1 MKIQSVRTRV
11 WEWTGKTVPPAANF
25 CTNAMGSLYDR
36 GDAMESFRFY
46 SWMTCEIETDTG
58 LVGIGNAALAPPISK
73 QIIDTYLAPL
83 VIGQD
88 PWDYEYIWQRL
99 YRSTHAWGR
108 RGIGMVA
115 ISAIDIA
122 IWDILGK
129 AAGQPVFKLL
139 GGRTKE
145 RIPVYASK
153 LYSGPIEDMQREAQS
168 YVDQGFSMFKMR
180 FGWGPRDGPAGM
192 RENLDR
198 VAAVREV
205 IGEDTDL
212 MLECYMG
219 WNLDYAKRML
229 PLLAPFNPRW
239 LEEPVIA
246 DDIAGY
252 AELNQMG
259 IIPISGGEHEF
270 NLMGFKQ
277 LLDAGAVSYIQYDTN
292 RVGGITAANA
302 GQVAEAGAEGICAM
316 AAITQA
322 DDPRAA
328 TAGLVEAFAKDT

>member
-1 MKIQSVRTRV
+1 
-11 WEWTGKTVPPAANF
+11 
-25 CTNAMGSLYDR
+25 MGR
-36 GDAMESFRFY
+36 
-46 SWMTCEIETDTG
+46 
-58 LVGIGNAALAPPISK
+58 
-73 QIIDTYLAPL
+73 
-83 VIGQD
+83 
-88 PWDYEYIWQRL
+88 
-99 YRSTHAWGR
+99 
-108 RGIGMVA
+108 
-115 ISAIDIA
+115 IDIA

-180 FGWGPRDGPAGM
+180 FGWGPKDGPAGM

-229 PLLAPFNPRW
+229 PLLAPFYPRW

-252 AELNQMG
+252 AELNKMC
-259 IIPISGGEHEF
+259 IIPISGGEHEYGRQAF
-270 NLMGFKQ
+270 RRWAEIGDIGRNGLK
-277 LLDAGAVSYIQYDTN
+277 
-292 RVGGITAANA
+292 GG
-302 GQVAEAGAEGICAM
+302 GEKVRQ
-316 AAITQA
+316 
-322 DDPRAA
+322 
-328 TAGLVEAFAKDT
+328 AKDRGLKIDFW